1 MVPLVS
7 KNGFD
12 QFLRFDRPFLEENGD
27 GGDGIDVVM
36 NQTRVTGASNEGG
49 REEEGGGGEGENV
62 TMAGQTNNQATR
74 KDRATRPI
82 NAGGLR

>member
-27 GGDGIDVVM
+27 GCDEGDGIEVV
-36 NQTRVTGASNEGG
+36 T
-49 REEEGGGGEGENV
+49 
-62 TMAGQTNNQATR
+62 
-74 KDRATRPI
+74 K
-82 NAGGLR
+82 